1 MSFQRAITATAF
13 AVATISQVA
22 AFSAPARADT
32 VSAIDLL
39 TKFNA
44 VVGGNYSTTSESE
57 GPVII
62 GGNLTGSGT
71 FQNNGAATQLPG
83 YGAVNVY
90 GAVGNAHYN
99 ANGLQVKIG
108 GAMGNS
114 NFSGAAS
121 VTTAAT
127 FPYAMGDI
135 WAAVTNFS
143 AGLSTLS
150 PTTVASALPAA
161 NSNNAVLTATPTTIN
176 GVAGV
181 AVIDIAASLLGS
193 YTGLSVNLNGATT
206 VIINVSGNFT
216 GKPNFMNGAV
226 WRSAV
231 IWNFEDATVV
241 NLGAQGMQGTVLA
254 PFATVYNNNPIDGAL
269 LAANYVGHGELHY
282 RPFTGTTTFLTASN
296 KPADTSVP
304 EPASMALLGVGLA
317 ALGAMRRKRS

>member
-1 MSFQRAITATAF
+1 MGFQRF
-13 AVATISQVA
+13 VA
-22 AFSAPARADT
+22 AAGVAVGMTVASAGLSGAAWADA
-32 VSAIDLL
+32 VRPIDLL

-71 FQNNGAATQLPG
+71 FQKKGPATQLPG

-99 ANGLQVKIG
+99 ANGLQVKVG
-108 GAMGNS
+108 GAMANS

-121 VTTAAT
+121 VTTGAS
-127 FPYAMGDI
+127 FPNTMGEI
-135 WAAVTNFS
+135 WSAVTNFS

-161 NSNNAVLTATPTTIN
+161 NSNNAVLTANPTTIN

-216 GKPNFMNGAV
+216 GKPNFMNGAA

-254 PFATVYNNNPIDGAL
+254 PYATVYNNNPIDGAL
-269 LAANYVGHGELHY
+269 LAANYVGNGELHY
-282 RPFTGTTTFLTASN
+282 KPFTGTTTFLTSGPR
-296 KPADTSVP
+296 PADTTVP
-304 EPASMALLGVGLA
+304 EPASMAMLGVGLA
-317 ALGAMRRKRS
+317 ALGVMRRRRT